1 MGQLLLLLSIGA
13 VANRQLRWFSSW
25 SDLVGAS
32 SRLSVP
38 GTAHARLDQELAQ
51 LSARRQSGRGAIL
64 DWVLTGQSSKI
75 SQRAK
80 VYLPADYFTAAG
92 EKAKF
97 PVIELLAGFPG
108 GPDTWIH
115 PLRIGPILD
124 TEIAAG
130 RMAPTIVV
138 MPVQNVSA
146 WQDSECVNAQH
157 GPQMDT
163 YLCSDLQSAV
173 ARDFRTAPP
182 GPGWG
187 LIGYSTGGFCAVNLA
202 LRHPNEYGAAA
213 SLSGYFVPLTDATT
227 GNLYGRSTAARQAN
241 SPLWRMQHDAD
252 PDGRAP
258 YFYLVASSGDPAD
271 VAAIAQF
278 RRAIPVTRSA
288 TVAILHTGGHNF
300 RVWRFFEPAAL
311 DWTSLHLSPPLAPA
325 LVAP

>member
-51 LSARRQSGRGAIL
+51 ISARRRSGHGAIL
-64 DWVLTGQSSKI
+64 DWGAHRT
-75 SQRAK
+75 
-80 VYLPADYFTAAG
+80 
-92 EKAKF
+92 
-97 PVIELLAGFPG
+97 VIEDLSASEGVFAGGLLHSQPAKRPSSGYRTTRRLPRWPG
-108 GPDTWIH
+108 PWIH

-138 MPVQNVSA
+138 MLVQNVSA

-157 GPQMDT
+157 GPHMDT
-163 YLCSDLQSAV
+163 YLSSDLQSAV
-173 ARDFRTAPP
+173 ARDFRTAPH

-187 LIGYSTGGFCAVNLA
+187 LMGYSTGGFCAVNLA

-258 YFYLVASSGDPAD
+258 CFYLAASSGDS
-271 VAAIAQF
+271 
-278 RRAIPVTRSA
+278 PVTRPMSRQSP
-288 TVAILHTGGHNF
+288 NF
-300 RVWRFFEPAAL
+300 VGR
-311 DWTSLHLSPPLAPA
+311 SP
-325 LVAP
+325 